1 MEGGFIGREVM
12 PLLVILRGCKV
23 CRTRLRVYAWAN
35 GERRSLKVLT
45 SGAKVEYIPT
55 IMPCGILPLCNLLNT
70 RNHLNGGSL
79 IERLTACV

>member
-23 CRTRLRVYAWAN
+23 CRTRLRV
-35 GERRSLKVLT
+35 KVLT
-45 SGAKVEYIPT
+45 SGTKVEYIPT